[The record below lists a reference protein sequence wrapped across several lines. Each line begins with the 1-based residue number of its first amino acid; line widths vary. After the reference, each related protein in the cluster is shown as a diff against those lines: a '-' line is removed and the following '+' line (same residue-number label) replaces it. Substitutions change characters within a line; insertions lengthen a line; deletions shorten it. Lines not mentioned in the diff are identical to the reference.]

1 MNIKTILGFG
11 LMGLASAFAQQAA
24 PAAQPAAVPVQ
35 PAVAAEAPAQ
45 AQTAAPVAAPAAE
58 AQPVQEATAPE
69 VAAPEVAEAPVVEA
83 PVAETAPEAAP
94 AVEPAKAK
102 EASAFDV
109 LHGSAYNSVGNEA
122 ASDNVDS
129 FLGRPD
135 KFAGQ
140 KFFYVEPSAERG
152 VVSFGSLFAALDI
165 SGSLG
170 RATLGYAVEGFG
182 IALKAGLGHRHSDEP
197 QGETFMTTAGDDLG
211 LIASKVLGGYAVVLN
226 VDWHTYADEVGVE
239 PEVGPSSDQRYR
251 DLNID
256 LGLSNAPS
264 GDKVFWSVG
273 VNFERHLEETE
284 VAGEIAFD
292 SAASS
297 MNFAPY
303 FNIGMLGLESENA
316 RVYAG
321 LNTRFPITM
330 YDDRDVENEDGD
342 KESLSAFKFEAFL
355 SPNILGEYILNSNF
369 MFFGEVAYDWLAFGY
384 YKADEVNKD
393 ESSTM
398 ETSMDMVT
406 ADIGV
411 RFQYRSLACEFAL
424 GDSFFTD
431 TKSIFNGEGVFI
443 SFGAFLFF

>member
-1 MNIKTILGFG
+1 MNIKSILGFG
-11 LMGLASAFAQQAA
+11 LMGLATAFAQQTA
-24 PAAQPAAVPVQ
+24 PVAQPAAAPVQ
-35 PAVAAEAPAQ
+35 PAVAAEAPA
-45 AQTAAPVAAPAAE
+45 AAPVATEAPA
-58 AQPVQEATAPE
+58 VQ
-69 VAAPEVAEAPVVEA
+69 EA
-83 PVAETAPEAAP
+83 PVAEAPAAPEVSEVPAAEPVAEVAPEAAP
-94 AVEPAKAK
+94 VAEPAAPQ

-122 ASDNVDS
+122 AADNVDGY
-129 FLGRPD
+129 LGRPD

-140 KFFYVEPSAERG
+140 KFFYVEPSAKRG

-170 RATLGYAVEGFG
+170 RATLGYATEGFG

-197 QGETFMTTAGDDLG
+197 QGESFMTTAGDDLG
-211 LIASKVLGGYAVVLN
+211 LIASKVLGGYAVVLD
-226 VDWHTYADEVGVE
+226 VDWLTYTDEVGVE
-239 PEVGPSSDQRYR
+239 PAVGPSSDQRYR
-251 DLNID
+251 NLDID
-256 LGLSNAPS
+256 LGISNAPS

-284 VAGEIAFD
+284 VGGEIAFD

-297 MNFAPY
+297 MNFTPY
-303 FNIGMLGLESENA
+303 FNIGMLGLENESA

-321 LNTRFPITM
+321 LKTRFPITIF
-330 YDDRDVENEDGD
+330 DDRDVENKKGKTET
-342 KESLSAFKFEAFL
+342 LSATKFEAFL

-393 ESSTM
+393 ETSSM
-398 ETSMDMVT
+398 KTSMDKVT

-411 RFQYRSLACEFAL
+411 RFQYRRLACEFAL

-431 TKSIFNGEGVFI
+431 TKSMFNGEGVFI